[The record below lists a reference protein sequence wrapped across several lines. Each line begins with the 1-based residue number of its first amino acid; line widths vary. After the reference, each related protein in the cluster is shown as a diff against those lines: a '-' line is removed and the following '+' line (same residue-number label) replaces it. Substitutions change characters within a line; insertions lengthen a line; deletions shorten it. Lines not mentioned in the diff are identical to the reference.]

1 MSRRLEAVRALSTVP
16 APCRDPALAR
26 VAREGD
32 PPVRRV
38 AQEALD
44 RRSQA
49 LS

>member
-1 MSRRLEAVRALSTVP
+1 VP
-16 APCRDPALAR
+16 APCRDPALSR

-44 RRSQA
+44 RRSQPLA
-49 LS
+49 